1 MSFKAKKKTLHR
13 KCKVINFEK
22 IYTFLSQLKVS
33 GKSAER
39 ISDFAPCKDEGKCLG
54 AFGVVAKTI
63 YRLQGKNFYRV
74 QGHIFCYFFCYP
86 DYFFLLIFFKFSR
99 IFLLFFC
106 YFSLKK
112 QQIFS
117 VIFLLFFSNF
127 LNFFFYFFLK
137 ELKFFLEFFLKFT
150 RNKTPTTH
158 AVEPFERG

>member
-1 MSFKAKKKTLHR
+1 MRFAVCYHFAIKSGNFKP
-13 KCKVINFEK
+13 K
-22 IYTFLSQLKVS
+22 ILCLCGFSDFTCRSKNDLSSAGQKFLACARSYFLLLFLS
-33 GKSAER
+33 
-39 ISDFAPCKDEGKCLG
+39 
-54 AFGVVAKTI
+54 
-63 YRLQGKNFYRV
+63 NFP
-74 QGHIFCYFFCYP
+74 QIKLL
-86 DYFFLLIFFKFSR
+86 FLLNFFNF
-99 IFLLFFC
+99 FLLFFC